1 MIIVCVAV
9 MPFVAALPYPA
20 LAGWD
25 DPDHITFNSRLAFSL
40 ENIGYWFSNSIISVY
55 MPLTM
60 LSYMLD
66 HAVWGLNPFGYRLS
80 NVLLHLAAVIAVYNC
95 FRMLKLKY
103 ATALFCT
110 LIFAIHPQRVES
122 VIWLSERKDVLC
134 AALYFW
140 SVYTYLR
147 SASSGGVSY
156 RIMAFVLF
164 ILALLAKPM
173 AVSLPFVFLCIEL
186 HYRRTG
192 EWKRP
197 LKTLL
202 PFFIPALAF
211 MPVAMM
217 FQSGAARQM
226 DIFRQG
232 AVVIHNIYWTITS
245 SILPLKLLPM
255 YPRIEFTPVL
265 ITMLFLFYA
274 VVAWLMYKLYLRV
287 GRNIFIFDILTL
299 IAAFLF
305 ALAPVAGFFQLGH
318 IDYAD
323 RYTCIPSAFLWLGM
337 GMLFQKYLA
346 PVFFRSA
353 MRRAIFTV
361 MLTAYFVML
370 FTATIR
376 QAALWQNLDSLIDY
390 SCQMEYCNDMAL
402 FELALIKYRQGD
414 KDAALDAAV
423 RLESYDRNWM
433 NPERK
438 RELKLMALYIKGII
452 FFDIATT
459 NEAYQ
464 HLKAAHELF
473 INTRVRRAG
482 IFENTCLRLYEL
494 EKRRGNDQAAQI
506 YLQQYLATSGRL
518 QHRND
523 R

>member
-1 MIIVCVAV
+1 VAV
-9 MPFVAALPYPA
+9 APFVASLPYPA

-25 DPDHITFNSRLAFSL
+25 DPDHITFNSRLTFSL
-40 ENIGYWFSNSIISVY
+40 ENIGYWFSHSIISVY

-66 HAVWGLNPFGYRLS
+66 HAIWGLNPFGYRLS

-103 ATALFCT
+103 ATALFCA

-122 VIWLSERKDVLC
+122 VVWLSERKDMLC

-140 SVYTYLR
+140 TVYVYLR
-147 SASSGGVSY
+147 SVSGGGVRY
-156 RIMAFVLF
+156 RITAFALF

-192 EWKRP
+192 GWKRS

-202 PFFIPALAF
+202 PFFIPALAL
-211 MPVAMM
+211 MPLTMAL
-217 FQSGAARQM
+217 QSGTARQM
-226 DIFRQG
+226 DILRQG

-255 YPRIEFTPVL
+255 YPRIEFTPAL
-265 ITMLFLFYA
+265 SFMLFLFYA
-274 VVAWLMYKLYLRV
+274 VVAWLLYKLYLRV
-287 GRNIFIFDILTL
+287 GRDVFIFDILTL

-323 RYTCIPSAFLWLGM
+323 RYTCIPSAFLWLGL
-337 GMLFQKYLA
+337 GMLFQQYLT

-353 MRRAIFTV
+353 MRRAIFAV
-361 MLTAYFVML
+361 MLTVYFVML
-370 FTATIR
+370 FAATIR
-376 QAALWQNLDSLIDY
+376 QAALWQNLDSLIEY

-402 FELALIKYRQGD
+402 FELALIKYRQRD
-414 KDAALDAAV
+414 HDAALDAAV
-423 RLESYDRNWM
+423 RLESYDKNWM
-433 NPERK
+433 SPERK
-438 RELKLMALYIKGII
+438 RELKLMALYIKGMI
-452 FFDIATT
+452 FFDIAATD
-459 NEAYQ
+459 EAYQ

-473 INTRVRRAG
+473 ANTRVRRAG

-506 YLQQYLATSGRL
+506 YLQQYLAASGRM
-518 QHRND
+518 QHKD
-523 R
+523 GK